1 MASSFALF
9 AVVMLCSL
17 NLALVGAA
25 GISPVQKVISMIDE
39 FAAKVQKD
47 VDVSSKQFE
56 SDAQFCDDE
65 SVAKTHAI
73 KDTSEQIES
82 LSADIESQKAKLIEF
97 GSNIEDASGRISD
110 TEGELYKATTQRTGE
125 NKDFLANEK
134 EILKTVET
142 LDGATATLRKTLALT
157 QMTPASKENLDKQLG
172 ALSQLVE
179 ASFVTHAQRTKVK
192 AFLQARAESEDELVL
207 SNKGE
212 GGSDSIFETLGQLTE
227 KAEGTLSDVRK
238 SEMVTNHDFTMIR
251 QSMESQIAS
260 TKEELAENT
269 HGKQISTQ
277 ALAQATKDLAV
288 AKKALASDSAYL
300 KDLKLDCQD
309 KARTWE
315 AEHKDANAELKALS
329 AAKGILTKKFQAAF
343 IAKGSTLA
351 EVRRND
357 DDSKTRALEKIS
369 QLGKKFHSTALLAL
383 AYRAASD
390 PFGKVR
396 TMVQDMITKLEHEA
410 AEEATQKAFCDE
422 ETGKSMKSKDEKEG
436 KLEQTNA
443 RIEKAES
450 GIATLSGDISALS
463 RELAEID
470 SAVKVATDLR
480 QAESAQ
486 FRVAEKDFSESQ
498 EACAQAIEV
507 LREYYEGASSLL
519 QADASRDAGGII
531 GLLEVAES
539 DFSKLLA
546 DARQSED
553 VAATEYKKMTEENKI
568 SKSVKEA
575 ESKGKESEV
584 KTLKT
589 ALANGNEDKDG
600 ITTELDAV
608 LAYLSELKPQCETK
622 APSYAE
628 TKSKREQEIQG
639 LKDALDILEDS
650 VALVQKGRGNL
661 RRAASK

>member
-25 GISPVQKVISMIDE
+25 GISPVQKVISMIDD

-142 LDGATATLRKTLALT
+142 LDGATATLKKTLALT

-207 SNKGE
+207 STKGE
-212 GGSDSIFETLGQLTE
+212 GGSDSIIETLGQMTE
-227 KAEGTLSDVRK
+227 KAEDTLSDVRK

-288 AKKALASDSAYL
+288 AKKALASDSEYL

-329 AAKGILTKKFQAAF
+329 AAKGILTKKFEAAF
-343 IAKGSTLA
+343 IAKATTLA
-351 EVRRND
+351 EVHRND

-369 QLGKKFHSTALLAL
+369 QLGKKFHSTALVAL

-600 ITTELDAV
+600 LTPSLT
-608 LAYLSELKPQCETK
+608 QCWLIST
-622 APSYAE
+622 S
-628 TKSKREQEIQG
+628 
-639 LKDALDILEDS
+639 
-650 VALVQKGRGNL
+650 
-661 RRAASK
+661 